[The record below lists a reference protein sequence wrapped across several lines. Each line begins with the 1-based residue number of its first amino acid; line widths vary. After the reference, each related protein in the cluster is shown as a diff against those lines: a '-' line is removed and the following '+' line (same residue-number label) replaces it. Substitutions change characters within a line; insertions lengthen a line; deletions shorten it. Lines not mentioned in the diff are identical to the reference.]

1 MLSKYLFR
9 STNGTGQID
18 DEREKEAMKKL
29 NMAVET
35 ERRKR
40 DDAVDVAVKGEQRKR
55 DEAVEAERR
64 KRDEAVEAAVKEER
78 RKWDE
83 AVEAERRKR
92 DEAERKL
99 KDLEEQ
105 LKRLQA
111 T

>member
-1 MLSKYLFR
+1 
-9 STNGTGQID
+9 
-18 DEREKEAMKKL
+18 MKKL
-29 NMAVET
+29 DAAVDAAVKEEERKRDDAVET

-40 DDAVDVAVKGEQRKR
+40 DDAV
-55 DEAVEAERR
+55 
-64 KRDEAVEAAVKEER
+64 EAAVKE
-78 RKWDE
+78 
-83 AVEAERRKR
+83 ERRKR

>member
-1 MLSKYLFR
+1 VLSKYLFG
-9 STNGTGQID
+9 STNGTGKID

-40 DDAVDVAVKGEQRKR
+40 D
-55 DEAVEAERR
+55 
-64 KRDEAVEAAVKEER
+64 
-78 RKWDE
+78 E

-92 DEAERKL
+92 DEAEHRM

-111 T
+111 ISGN